1 MTGTYNTLHSKTK
14 EHNNLRKQKVPKVC
28 LKIDA
33 RGSHG
38 SKYVFMINDLI
49 LFDDPKMIL

>member
-14 EHNNLRKQKVPKVC
+14 EHNLRKQKVPKVC

-49 LFDDPKMIL
+49 PFDDPKMIL